1 MVQQALET
9 AKILGDVG
17 GELRYLSA
25 IGNGLLLAG
34 YSQMALG
41 FTDRALA
48 FAAQHPET
56 GFPFVAY
63 STKVLTL
70 IELKQYDEAERFA
83 QTAMTQARSGDRR
96 IKEIELK
103 LMLSRIA
110 DSRKQPEQALAY
122 LVAGANRG
130 RHGTGLSASGR
141 RGREIGRSLPDF
153 AASYDTAA
161 GHAAAAVAAT
171 TAAGSRFTLPNR
183 IGTQAEI
190 AAAQGRVATADR
202 LYDQAT
208 DIVEAIMVNVPSRTA
223 QMRLVGRDE
232 SALCRAF
239 RPGRRAV
246 EESGEGVSDHRTR
259 ARAST
264 GRHPARGALGQST
277 PR

>member
-1 MVQQALET
+1 MIAFLKGNTGEAGKLVQQALET

-48 FAAQHPET
+48 FSAQHPEA

-83 QTAMTQARSGDRR
+83 QSAMTQARSGDRR

-122 LVAGANRG
+122 LLQARTAAATGQVYRLLGDAEERLAEAYRLRGELRHRG
-130 RHGTGLSASGR
+130 RSRR
-141 RGREIGRSLPDF
+141 RGRRRNDRRWQSLHTSEPNRHASGDRCRTRSCGHGRS
-153 AASYDTAA
+153 S
-161 GHAAAAVAAT
+161 V
-171 TAAGSRFTLPNR
+171 
-183 IGTQAEI
+183 
-190 AAAQGRVATADR
+190 
-202 LYDQAT
+202 
-208 DIVEAIMVNVPSRTA
+208 
-223 QMRLVGRDE
+223 
-232 SALCRAF
+232 
-239 RPGRRAV
+239 
-246 EESGEGVSDHRTR
+246 
-259 ARAST
+259 
-264 GRHPARGALGQST
+264 
-277 PR
+277 